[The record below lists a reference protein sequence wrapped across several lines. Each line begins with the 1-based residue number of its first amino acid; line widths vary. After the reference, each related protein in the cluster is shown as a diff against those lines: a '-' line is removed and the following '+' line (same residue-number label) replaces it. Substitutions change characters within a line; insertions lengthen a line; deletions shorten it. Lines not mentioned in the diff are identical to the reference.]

1 MNRLCARCK
10 QPYHAHMHEYRRPES
25 WVRHW
30 CPRTKPPQW
39 WEQGVAFYL
48 AIVGGI
54 GLMLLGMLIIMH
66 LPHPW
71 AEILGGVGVLGIYLA
86 AASRPG
92 EFKANRP

>member
-1 MNRLCARCK
+1 
-10 QPYHAHMHEYRRPES
+10 
-25 WVRHW
+25 
-30 CPRTKPPQW
+30 
-39 WEQGVAFYL
+39 VAFYL